1 MANTRLRALRV
12 FLLAFSLLAAAGG
25 LALIFSGRPFLMRM
39 FLHPPESEMSTLFLF
54 LVKELGGATL
64 AFSLMLYLAYRDPV
78 RNVAII
84 NAVIVGLCI
93 LAFTPLLS
101 LYTLDIRAVY
111 PASLVLVRTLV
122 RLVLAAL
129 LFYLRPRQAPVAQ
142 G

>member
-1 MANTRLRALRV
+1 
-12 FLLAFSLLAAAGG
+12 
-25 LALIFSGRPFLMRM
+25 
-39 FLHPPESEMSTLFLF
+39 MSTLFLF